1 MPPAE
6 ETKITLELFWESLN
20 LAICAGLP
28 ALGLMLGIA
37 IDKLITWMTPRD
49 DYQAK

>member
-6 ETKITLELFWESLN
+6 ETKITIELFWESLN

-37 IDKLITWMTPRD
+37 IDKLITWVTTQDNYP
-49 DYQAK
+49 AK